1 MIQDATGKFSSRCV
15 VPDRRSLALLIG
27 LVASVELA
35 AAKTA
40 HAASRADP
48 IYGKFAGE
56 TNAIS
61 GFSAELPGLKPSS
74 FRGDAPARGPGIQKS
89 GGRFGFRVR
98 ASRAPE

>member
-15 VPDRRSLALLIG
+15 LPDRRSLAVLIG

-61 GFSAELPGLKPSS
+61 GFSADLPDLKPSS
-74 FRGDAPARGPGIQKS
+74 FRATRLLRGPGMQKS
-89 GGRFGFRVR
+89 GSRFGFRVR